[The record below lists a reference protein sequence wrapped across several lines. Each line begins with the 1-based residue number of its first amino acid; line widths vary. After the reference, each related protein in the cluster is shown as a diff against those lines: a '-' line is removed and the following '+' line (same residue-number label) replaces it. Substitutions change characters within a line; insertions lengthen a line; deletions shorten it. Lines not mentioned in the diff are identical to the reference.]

1 MDVVK
6 LVNDFLKTEQGQRCV
21 PYEEMGKMGTEIYL
35 KLLQKGIFFESKGNQ
50 IRLNNSSV
58 VANAEFALPKG
69 DFPNK
74 EAAQA
79 IVEAFV
85 KRQGIKADM
94 SVDRQFIDE
103 LNKLISEIDKK
114 PMMDKAEL
122 DKQIQE
128 IVTSLGGKMDDKT
141 IVLTF
146 PPQVPQATQE

>member
-1 MDVVK
+1 
-6 LVNDFLKTEQGQRCV
+6 
-21 PYEEMGKMGTEIYL
+21 
-35 KLLQKGIFFESKGNQ
+35 
-50 IRLNNSSV
+50 
-58 VANAEFALPKG
+58 
-69 DFPNK
+69 
-74 EAAQA
+74 
-79 IVEAFV
+79 
-85 KRQGIKADM
+85 M

-103 LNKLISEIDKK
+103 LNKIISEIDKK